1 MLHVATDGKQE
12 FLAQLQEQLD
22 KRLPKDKVQEIAA
35 FARDY
40 HATASFEDMA
50 ERKLDDL
57 YGSTLAVWH
66 FLQSHAAPKVR
77 AYNPDFEKHG
87 WQSTHTIIEVLHP
100 DMPFLVDSVRIEL
113 NRRGITVHAI
123 HNAVL
128 AVARDASGQLERVT
142 APRAENA
149 PETRESLI
157 YIEIDRHNDGEML
170 EDLENSLSEVLA
182 EVRVAVADFEAM
194 RSQGAQALREL
205 RDNRPATVSEAD
217 HQEAC
222 EFMEWM
228 GNDHFTFLGYD
239 EYNVEEQEDG
249 TRVLSKVEGSELG
262 VLKLDLERYHEQS
275 RHQQSVNSDQY
286 VLIPELLSF

>member
-12 FLAQLQEQLD
+12 FLAQLEEQLN

-66 FLQSHAAPKVR
+66 FLQSHDAPKVR

-87 WQSTHTIIEVLHP
+87 WQSTHTIIEVLHT

-128 AVARDASGQLERVT
+128 SVVRDAAGKLERVT
-142 APRAENA
+142 SPRADKA

-157 YIEIDRHNDGEML
+157 YIEVDRHTDQAAL
-170 EDLENSLSEVLA
+170 EDLEASLREVLA

-194 RSQGAQALREL
+194 RGQGAQALQEL
-205 RDNRPATVSEAD
+205 RDNRPPTVSEAD

-222 EFMEWM
+222 DFMTW
-228 GNDHFTFLGYD
+228 
-239 EYNVEEQEDG
+239 
-249 TRVLSKVEGSELG
+249 
-262 VLKLDLERYHEQS
+262 
-275 RHQQSVNSDQY
+275 
-286 VLIPELLSF
+286 